1 MTEAMSN
8 AIDAT
13 DATFQTEVIDA
24 SMTTPTIVDL
34 WAPWCGPCV
43 TLGPIIESVVDSF
56 EGQVRLVKVNIDENP
71 AISQAFQVQS
81 IPAVFAVV
89 DGKVADGFVGAQPE
103 AKVRE
108 FVEKFVPTKQ
118 ETELE
123 ALIRVGDEESLR
135 AALVLAP
142 GDSAVVTALAAL
154 IVDDR
159 ADEALQLLAKIPE
172 TAETRH
178 IAALARAGAGATDDV
193 DARLGE
199 LLLHVKGDDD
209 ARQKYIDLLELLGP
223 DDPRTATYRRKL
235 TNALY

>member
-1 MTEAMSN
+1 MSN

-13 DATFQTEVIDA
+13 DATFQTDVIDA
-24 SMTTPTIVDL
+24 SVTTPTIVDL

-118 ETELE
+118 ETELD

-142 GDSAVVTALAAL
+142 GDSTVVTALAAL
-154 IVDDR
+154 IVDER
-159 ADEALQLLAKIPE
+159 SDEALQLLAKIPE
-172 TAETRH
+172 TAATRH

-199 LLLHVKGDDD
+199 LLLHVKDDDD
-209 ARQKYIDLLELLGP
+209 ARQNYIDLLELLGP

>member
-1 MTEAMSN
+1 MTEALSN
-8 AIDAT
+8 VIDAT
-13 DATFQTEVIDA
+13 DATFQTDVIDA
-24 SMTTPTIVDL
+24 SLTTPTIVDL

-71 AISQAFQVQS
+71 AIAQAFQVQS

-89 DGKVADGFVGAQPE
+89 DGKVADAFLGAQPE

-108 FVEKFVPTKQ
+108 FVEKFVPTQQ

-123 ALIRVGDEESLR
+123 ALIRTGDEESLR

-154 IVDDR
+154 VVEDR
-159 ADEALQLLAKIPE
+159 PDEALQLLAKIPE

-199 LLLHVKGDDD
+199 LLLRVKGDDE
-209 ARQKYIDLLELLGP
+209 ARQTYIDLLELLGP
-223 DDPRTATYRRKL
+223 EDPRTATYRRKL